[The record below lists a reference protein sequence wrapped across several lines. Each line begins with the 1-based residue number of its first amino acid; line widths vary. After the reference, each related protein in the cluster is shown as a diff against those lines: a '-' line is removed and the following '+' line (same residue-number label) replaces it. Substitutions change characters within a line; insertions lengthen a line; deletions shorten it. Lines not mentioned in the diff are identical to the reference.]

1 MATNAASNGRG
12 QKGLPLPSIG
22 RPVVHSTQ
30 GVISSG
36 HYLTSMA
43 GMRMLL
49 TGGNAF
55 DAAVAASFA
64 AAVVEPMAAYSLAAE
79 GVFMLHHAGSGKLL
93 SLSGQGT
100 APAKATARFFTSQ
113 GLERIPTG
121 PGRSAHLSFTVP
133 GIVDALLSLLED
145 YGTKSVGEALAP
157 AIHYA
162 ERGIPNYEY
171 MIGKL
176 RAPVT
181 GQQFDNYPPGGWDV
195 FYDDRELPAPG
206 SLLVQPGLANT
217 LKSMAAPDPSDPL
230 RGPADSP
237 PNRTG
242 RRGSQHGRE
251 AETRDEGIR
260 LARKVFYEGSVARTI
275 AECSQRTGGILALED
290 LAGYQSKYEQPVST
304 TFRGYEIW
312 GPSAWTQG
320 PALMQTLNMLERFD
334 LEGLGYNSP
343 AYIHTVAEAMKLALA
358 DREAYYGDIDF
369 SDIPVEGLL
378 SKEYAAERA
387 KLIDPTRAC
396 PEMPAYGDPWRYT
409 RNGASA
415 RAATASVPAG
425 TRDGDNAGNDGTTYV
440 TALDREGNMV
450 NGTISGGAFAKSVFF
465 PELGCALSTRS
476 EMFNCEPG
484 HPNVVEPGKRPR
496 TTLVN
501 YIVCKDGQPVMT
513 IGCPGGDNQAQAN
526 VQLVLNS
533 LVWGMDPQQA
543 VEAPRFSTQSIINS
557 FHPHVYYP
565 GQLDLETGIPESTA
579 EELRGLG
586 HKVVR
591 PLNCGAG
598 ATVARRD
605 AVNGVMSTGADP
617 RRSCYALGW

>member
-1 MATNAASNGRG
+1 MTSSATSNGRE
-12 QKGLPLPSIG
+12 QKGMPFPSIG

-100 APAKATARFFTSQ
+100 APAQATAGFFRSQ

-145 YGTKSVGEALAP
+145 YGTKPVGEALAP

-181 GQQFDNYPPGGWDV
+181 GKQFDNYPPGGWDV
-195 FYDDRELPAPG
+195 FYKDRELPAPG

-217 LKSMAAPDPSDPL
+217 LKSMVGLD
-230 RGPADSP
+230 GV
-237 PNRTG
+237 
-242 RRGSQHGRE
+242 E
-251 AETRDEGIR
+251 AETRSEGIR
-260 LARKVFYEGSVARTI
+260 LAREVFYRGSVAKTI
-275 AECSQRTGGILALED
+275 IECSERTGGILALED
-290 LAGYQSKYEQPVST
+290 LADYRSKYEQPVST

-320 PALMQTLNMLERFD
+320 PALMQTLNMLEHFD

-343 AYIHTVAEAMKLALA
+343 AYIHTVAEAMKLAFA

-369 SDIPVEGLL
+369 SEIPVEGLL

-387 KLIDPTRAC
+387 KLIDPSKAW
-396 PEMPAYGDPWRYT
+396 PEMPPYGDPWRYT
-409 RNGASA
+409 KNGASA
-415 RAATASVPAG
+415 HAATASVPAG

-450 NGTISGGAFAKSVFF
+450 SATISGGAFAKSVFF

-476 EMFNCEPG
+476 EMFNCQDG

-513 IGCPGGDNQAQAN
+513 IGCPGGDHQAQAN
-526 VQLVLNS
+526 VQLVLNT
-533 LVWGMDPQQA
+533 LVFGMDPQQA
-543 VEAPRFSTQSIINS
+543 IEAPRFSTQTLLNS
-557 FHPHVYYP
+557 FHPHVYLP
-565 GQLDLETGIPESTA
+565 GQLDLERAIPESTA
-579 EELRGLG
+579 EELRALG
-586 HKVVR
+586 HKTERVDG
-591 PLNCGAG
+591 CGVG

-605 AVNGVMSTGADP
+605 AANGTLSTGADP

>member
-1 MATNAASNGRG
+1 MARNDGSNGLG
-12 QKGLPLPSIG
+12 QKGLPLPSVG

-100 APAKATARFFTSQ
+100 APAKATAGFFTSQ

-121 PGRSAHLSFTVP
+121 PGRLAHLSFTVP

-145 YGTKSVGEALAP
+145 YGTKPVGEALAP

-171 MIGKL
+171 MLGRLK
-176 RAPVT
+176 APVT
-181 GQQFDNYPPGGWDV
+181 GKQFDNYPPGGWDV
-195 FYDDRELPAPG
+195 FYNDRELPSPG

-217 LKSMAAPDPSDPL
+217 LKSMVAPNPRDPL
-230 RGPADSP
+230 RGPADP
-237 PNRTG
+237 PPIHTG
-242 RRGSQHGRE
+242 RRGSQHAAE
-251 AETRDEGIR
+251 SETRAEGIR
-260 LARKVFYEGSVARTI
+260 LAREVFYRGSVARTI
-275 AECSQRTGGILALED
+275 AECSERTGGILALED
-290 LAGYQSKYEQPVST
+290 LAGYRSKYEQPVGT

-320 PALMQTLNMLERFD
+320 PALMQTLNMLEHFD

-343 AYIHTVAEAMKLALA
+343 AYIHTVAEAMKLAFA
-358 DREAYYGDIDF
+358 DREAYYGDTDF
-369 SDIPVEGLL
+369 SEIPVEGLL

-387 KLIDPTRAC
+387 KLIDPARAW
-396 PEMPAYGDPWRYT
+396 PELPAYGDPWRYT
-409 RNGASA
+409 KNGASS

-425 TRDGDNAGNDGTTYV
+425 ARDGDNAGNDGTTYV

-450 NGTISGGAFAKSVFF
+450 SATISGGAFAKSVFF

-476 EMFNCEPG
+476 EMFNCQDG

-513 IGCPGGDNQAQAN
+513 IGCPGGDHQAQAN
-526 VQLVLNS
+526 VQLILNT
-533 LVWGMDPQQA
+533 LVFGMDPQQA
-543 VEAPRFSTQSIINS
+543 IEAPRFSTQTLINS
-557 FHPHVYYP
+557 FHPHVYLP
-565 GQLDLETGIPESTA
+565 GQLDLERAIPESTA
-579 EELRGLG
+579 EELRALG
-586 HKVVR
+586 HKTERVDG
-591 PLNCGAG
+591 CGVG

-605 AVNGVMSTGADP
+605 AANGVLSTGADP

>member
-1 MATNAASNGRG
+1 MATNAANNGQG
-12 QKGLPLPSIG
+12 HQGMPLPSIG

-79 GVFMLHHAGSGKLL
+79 GVFMLHHAGSGTLK
-93 SLSGQGT
+93 SLSGQGV
-100 APAKATARFFTSQ
+100 APAKATADFFTSQ
-113 GLERIPTG
+113 GLEHIPTG

-133 GIVDALLSLLED
+133 GIVDALLSLLEY

-176 RAPVT
+176 KAPVT

-195 FYDDRELPAPG
+195 FYNHRELPAMG

-217 LKSMAAPDPSDPL
+217 LKSMAAMD
-230 RGPADSP
+230 GA
-237 PNRTG
+237 
-242 RRGSQHGRE
+242 E
-251 AETRDEGIR
+251 AETRAEGIR
-260 LARKVFYEGSVARTI
+260 LARKVFYQGSVARTI
-275 AECSQRTGGILALED
+275 AECSQRAGGILAPED
-290 LAGYQSKYEQPVST
+290 LAGYSSKYEQPVSIA
-304 TFRGYEIW
+304 FRGYEIW

-320 PALMQTLNMLERFD
+320 PVLMQTLNMLERFD

-387 KLIDPTRAC
+387 KLIDPAKAC
-396 PEMPAYGDPWRYT
+396 PELPAYGDPWRYT
-409 RNGASA
+409 KNGASA

-425 TRDGDNAGNDGTTYV
+425 MRDGDNAGNDGTTYV

-476 EMFNCEPG
+476 EMFNCVRG

-501 YIVCKDGQPVMT
+501 YILCKDGQPVMT

-526 VQLVLNS
+526 VQLILNS

-579 EELRGLG
+579 EELRALG
-586 HKVVR
+586 HKIVR

-605 AVNGVMSTGADP
+605 AANGVMSTGADP

>member
-1 MATNAASNGRG
+1 MARHESVNGGPGR
-12 QKGLPLPSIG
+12 KGMAVAPVG

-79 GVFMLHHAGSGKLL
+79 GVFMLHDAASGKLL

-100 APAKATARFFTSQ
+100 APAKATAGFFTSQ

-121 PGRSAHLSFTVP
+121 PGRNAHLSFTVP
-133 GIVDALLSLLED
+133 GIVDALLSMLED
-145 YGTKSVGEALAP
+145 YGTKPVGEALAP

-162 ERGIPNYEY
+162 ERGIPHYEY
-171 MIGKL
+171 MIGRLK
-176 RAPVT
+176 APVT

-195 FYDDRELPAPG
+195 FYNDRELPAPG

-217 LKSMAAPDPSDPL
+217 LKSMVGMD
-230 RGPADSP
+230 
-237 PNRTG
+237 
-242 RRGSQHGRE
+242 GRE
-251 AETRDEGIR
+251 AETRTEGIR

-275 AECSQRTGGILALED
+275 AECSERTGGILALED
-290 LAGYQSKYEQPVST
+290 LAGYRSKYEQPVST

-320 PALMQTLNMLERFD
+320 PALMQTLNMLEHFD

-343 AYIHTVAEAMKLALA
+343 AYIHTVAEAMKLAFA
-358 DREAYYGDIDF
+358 DREAYYGDPDF
-369 SDIPVEGLL
+369 SEIPLEGLL

-387 KLIDPTRAC
+387 KLIDPARAC
-396 PEMPAYGDPWRYT
+396 PELPPYGDPWRHT
-409 RNGASA
+409 KNGASA

-425 TRDGDNAGNDGTTYV
+425 ARDGDNAGNDGTTYV

-450 NGTISGGAFAKSVFF
+450 SATISGGAFAKSVFF
-465 PELGCALSTRS
+465 PDLGCALSTRS
-476 EMFNCEPG
+476 EMFNCQDG

-513 IGCPGGDNQAQAN
+513 IGCPGGDHQAQAN
-526 VQLVLNS
+526 VQLILNT
-533 LVWGMDPQQA
+533 LVFGMDPQQA
-543 VEAPRFSTQSIINS
+543 IEAPRFSTQTLINS
-557 FHPHVYYP
+557 FHPHVYLP
-565 GQLDLETGIPESTA
+565 GQLDLERAIPESTA
-579 EELRGLG
+579 EELRALG
-586 HKVVR
+586 HKTERVDG
-591 PLNCGAG
+591 CGVG

-605 AVNGVMSTGADP
+605 AASGVLSTGADP

>member
-1 MATNAASNGRG
+1 MAGNVSSNGRG
-12 QKGLPLPSIG
+12 HQGMPLPSIG

-79 GVFMLHHAGSGKLL
+79 GVFMLHHAGSGTLM

-100 APAKATARFFTSQ
+100 APGKATAGFFNSQ

-145 YGTKSVGEALAP
+145 YGTKSVGDALAP

-162 ERGIPNYEY
+162 EGGIPNYEY

-176 RAPVT
+176 RVPVT

-217 LKSMAAPDPSDPL
+217 LKSMAAMD
-230 RGPADSP
+230 GV
-237 PNRTG
+237 
-242 RRGSQHGRE
+242 E

-304 TFRGYEIW
+304 AFRGYEIW

-320 PALMQTLNMLERFD
+320 PVLMQTLNMLERFD

-387 KLIDPTRAC
+387 KLIDPAKAC
-396 PEMPAYGDPWRYT
+396 PEMPTYGDPWRYT
-409 RNGASA
+409 SA
-415 RAATASVPAG
+415 GVSPRAATASVPAG
-425 TRDGDNAGNDGTTYV
+425 ARDGDNAGNDGTTYV

-476 EMFNCEPG
+476 EMFNCVRG

-501 YIVCKDGQPVMT
+501 YIICKDGQPVMT

-526 VQLVLNS
+526 VQLILNT

-565 GQLDLETGIPESTA
+565 GQLDVETGIPESTA

-586 HKVVR
+586 HKIVR

-617 RRSCYALGW
+617 RRSCYALGC

>member
-12 QKGLPLPSIG
+12 QKGLPLPSVG

-79 GVFMLHHAGSGKLL
+79 GVFMLHDAGSGKLL

-100 APAKATARFFTSQ
+100 APAKATAGFFTSQ

-145 YGTKSVGEALAP
+145 YGAKSVGEVLAP

-181 GQQFDNYPPGGWDV
+181 GVQFDNYPPGGWDV
-195 FYDDRELPAPG
+195 FYEDRELPAPG

-217 LKSMAAPDPSDPL
+217 LKSMASMD
-230 RGPADSP
+230 
-237 PNRTG
+237 
-242 RRGSQHGRE
+242 GRE
-251 AETRDEGIR
+251 AETRVEGIR

-275 AECSQRTGGILALED
+275 AECSERTGGILALED
-290 LAGYQSKYEQPVST
+290 LSGYSSKYEQPVST

-320 PALMQTLNMLERFD
+320 PVLMQTLNMLERFD

-387 KLIDPTRAC
+387 KLIDPARAC

-409 RNGASA
+409 SEGASP

-476 EMFNCEPG
+476 EMFNCVRG

-586 HKVVR
+586 HKIVR